1 LSSWRGSGRR
11 DCDDD
16 EAVAEPLAEDGLF
29 LLGVGS
35 DRTQGDHRSV
45 DREETTFARRLD
57 ADDPAGE

>member
-29 LLGVGS
+29 LHSVGS
-35 DRTQGDHRSV
+35 DRTRRDHRSV
-45 DREETTFARRLD
+45 DREKPTLARRLD